1 MASRKIK
8 RKIWVLSL
16 ATTMISI
23 GIMMY
28 IPTLYFQVL
37 PILIPSSII
46 TVIMPTYFLEPN
58 KSTNKEN
65 ETKNNNNTIS
75 ENYIKTNKENE
86 TKSTNNT
93 ISKNSIK
100 RTKEKQIEKS
110 KDIIDE
116 ISEDKTLSLKEKKEM
131 LQILRQEEINNN
143 TKAKPKQN
151 LKS

>member
-1 MASRKIK
+1 MAPRKLK

-58 KSTNKEN
+58 KSINKEN
-65 ETKNNNNTIS
+65 ETKNTNNTIS
-75 ENYIKTNKENE
+75 EN
-86 TKSTNNT
+86 
-93 ISKNSIK
+93 SIK
-100 RTKEKQIEKS
+100 IKKEKQIEKS

-151 LKS
+151 LKT

>member
-1 MASRKIK
+1 MASRKLK

-16 ATTMISI
+16 VTTMISI

-58 KSTNKEN
+58 KSINKESK
-65 ETKNNNNTIS
+65 TKNTNNTIS
-75 ENYIKTNKENE
+75 EN
-86 TKSTNNT
+86 
-93 ISKNSIK
+93 SIK
-100 RTKEKQIEKS
+100 IKKEKQIEKP

-116 ISEDKTLSLKEKKEM
+116 ISEDETLSLKEKKEM

-143 TKAKPKQN
+143 TKTKPKQN
-151 LKS
+151 LKT

>member
-1 MASRKIK
+1 MASRKLK
-8 RKIWVLSL
+8 RKIWELSL

-28 IPTLYFQVL
+28 ITTLYFQVL

-65 ETKNNNNTIS
+65 ETKNTNNTIS
-75 ENYIKTNKENE
+75 EN
-86 TKSTNNT
+86 
-93 ISKNSIK
+93 SIK
-100 RTKEKQIEKS
+100 IKKEKQIEKS

-116 ISEDKTLSLKEKKEM
+116 ISEDETLSLKEKKEM

-151 LKS
+151 LKT

>member
-1 MASRKIK
+1 VASRKLK

-65 ETKNNNNTIS
+65 ETKNTNNTIS
-75 ENYIKTNKENE
+75 EN
-86 TKSTNNT
+86 
-93 ISKNSIK
+93 SIK
-100 RTKEKQIEKS
+100 IKKEKQIEKS

-116 ISEDKTLSLKEKKEM
+116 ISEDKTLSLKEKKEI

-151 LKS
+151 LKT

>member
-1 MASRKIK
+1 MASRKLK

-28 IPTLYFQVL
+28 IPTIYFQVL
-37 PILIPSSII
+37 PILIPSSIV

-58 KSTNKEN
+58 RSTNKESK
-65 ETKNNNNTIS
+65 TKNTNNTIS
-75 ENYIKTNKENE
+75 E
-86 TKSTNNT
+86 
-93 ISKNSIK
+93 NSIK

-116 ISEDKTLSLKEKKEM
+116 ISEDETLSLKEKKKM

-143 TKAKPKQN
+143 IKAKPKQN

>member
-1 MASRKIK
+1 MASKKLK
-8 RKIWVLSL
+8 RKIWLLSL

-65 ETKNNNNTIS
+65 ETKNTNNTIS
-75 ENYIKTNKENE
+75 EN
-86 TKSTNNT
+86 
-93 ISKNSIK
+93 SIK
-100 RTKEKQIEKS
+100 IKKEKQIEKS

>member
-1 MASRKIK
+1 MASRKLK

-46 TVIMPTYFLEPN
+46 TLIMPTYFLEPN

-65 ETKNNNNTIS
+65 ETKNTNNTIS
-75 ENYIKTNKENE
+75 EN
-86 TKSTNNT
+86 
-93 ISKNSIK
+93 SIK
-100 RTKEKQIEKS
+100 IKKEKQIEKS

-151 LKS
+151 LKT

>member
-1 MASRKIK
+1 MASRKLK
-8 RKIWVLSL
+8 RKIWALSL
-16 ATTMISI
+16 TTTMISI

-65 ETKNNNNTIS
+65 ETKNTNNTIS
-75 ENYIKTNKENE
+75 EN
-86 TKSTNNT
+86 
-93 ISKNSIK
+93 SIK
-100 RTKEKQIEKS
+100 IKKEKQIEKS

-116 ISEDKTLSLKEKKEM
+116 ISEDETLSLKEKKEM

-143 TKAKPKQN
+143 TKTKPKQN

>member
-1 MASRKIK
+1 MASRKLK

-46 TVIMPTYFLEPN
+46 TLIMPTYFLEPN
-58 KSTNKEN
+58 KSINKEN
-65 ETKNNNNTIS
+65 ETKNTNNTIS
-75 ENYIKTNKENE
+75 EN
-86 TKSTNNT
+86 
-93 ISKNSIK
+93 SIK
-100 RTKEKQIEKS
+100 IKKEKQIEKS

-116 ISEDKTLSLKEKKEM
+116 ISEDETLSLKEKKEM

-143 TKAKPKQN
+143 TKTKPKQN

>member
-1 MASRKIK
+1 MASRKLK

-58 KSTNKEN
+58 KSINKEN
-65 ETKNNNNTIS
+65 ETKNTNNTIS
-75 ENYIKTNKENE
+75 EN
-86 TKSTNNT
+86 
-93 ISKNSIK
+93 SIK
-100 RTKEKQIEKS
+100 IKKEKQIEKS

-116 ISEDKTLSLKEKKEM
+116 ISEDETLSLKEKKEM

-143 TKAKPKQN
+143 TKPKPKQN
-151 LKS
+151 LKT

>member
-1 MASRKIK
+1 MASRKLK

-46 TVIMPTYFLEPN
+46 TLIMPTYFLEPN

-65 ETKNNNNTIS
+65 ETKNTNNTIS
-75 ENYIKTNKENE
+75 EN
-86 TKSTNNT
+86 
-93 ISKNSIK
+93 SIK
-100 RTKEKQIEKS
+100 IKKEKQIEKS

-143 TKAKPKQN
+143 TKTKPKQN
-151 LKS
+151 LKT

>member
-1 MASRKIK
+1 MASRKLK
-8 RKIWVLSL
+8 RKIWILSL

-46 TVIMPTYFLEPN
+46 TLIMPTYFLEPN

-65 ETKNNNNTIS
+65 ETKN
-75 ENYIKTNKENE
+75 
-86 TKSTNNT
+86 TNNT

-100 RTKEKQIEKS
+100 IKKEKQIEKS

-151 LKS
+151 LKT

>member
-1 MASRKIK
+1 MASKKLK
-8 RKIWVLSL
+8 RKIWLLSL

-58 KSTNKEN
+58 KSTNKKN
-65 ETKNNNNTIS
+65 ETKNTNNTIS
-75 ENYIKTNKENE
+75 EN
-86 TKSTNNT
+86 
-93 ISKNSIK
+93 SIK
-100 RTKEKQIEKS
+100 IKKEKQIEKS

-143 TKAKPKQN
+143 IKAKPKQN

>member
-1 MASRKIK
+1 MASRKLK

-58 KSTNKEN
+58 KSTNKKN
-65 ETKNNNNTIS
+65 ETKNTNNTIS
-75 ENYIKTNKENE
+75 EN
-86 TKSTNNT
+86 
-93 ISKNSIK
+93 SIK
-100 RTKEKQIEKS
+100 IKKEKQIEKS

-116 ISEDKTLSLKEKKEM
+116 ISEDETLSLKEKKEM

-151 LKS
+151 LKT

>member
-1 MASRKIK
+1 VASRKLK

-16 ATTMISI
+16 TTTMISI

-65 ETKNNNNTIS
+65 ETKNTNNTIS
-75 ENYIKTNKENE
+75 EN
-86 TKSTNNT
+86 
-93 ISKNSIK
+93 SIK
-100 RTKEKQIEKS
+100 IKKEKQIEKS

-116 ISEDKTLSLKEKKEM
+116 ISEDETLSLKEKKEM

-151 LKS
+151 LKT

>member
-1 MASRKIK
+1 MASRKLK

-65 ETKNNNNTIS
+65 ETKNTNNTIS
-75 ENYIKTNKENE
+75 ENYIK
-86 TKSTNNT
+86 
-93 ISKNSIK
+93 IK
-100 RTKEKQIEKS
+100 KEKQIEKS

-151 LKS
+151 LKT

>member
-1 MASRKIK
+1 MASRKLK

-23 GIMMY
+23 GTMMY

-65 ETKNNNNTIS
+65 ETKNTNNTIS
-75 ENYIKTNKENE
+75 EN
-86 TKSTNNT
+86 
-93 ISKNSIK
+93 SIK
-100 RTKEKQIEKS
+100 IKKEKQIEKS

-116 ISEDKTLSLKEKKEM
+116 ISEDETLSLKEKKEM

-151 LKS
+151 LKT

>member
-1 MASRKIK
+1 MASRKLK

-65 ETKNNNNTIS
+65 ETKNTNNN
-75 ENYIKTNKENE
+75 
-86 TKSTNNT
+86 

-100 RTKEKQIEKS
+100 IKKEKQIEKS

-116 ISEDKTLSLKEKKEM
+116 ISEDETLSLKEKKEM
-131 LQILRQEEINNN
+131 LQILRQEE
-143 TKAKPKQN
+143 TKKTTNDKKYN
-151 LKS
+151 YHL

>member
-1 MASRKIK
+1 MASRKLK

-65 ETKNNNNTIS
+65 ETKNTNNTIS
-75 ENYIKTNKENE
+75 EI
-86 TKSTNNT
+86 
-93 ISKNSIK
+93 SIK
-100 RTKEKQIEKS
+100 IKKEKQIEKS

-116 ISEDKTLSLKEKKEM
+116 ISEDETLSLKEKKEM

-143 TKAKPKQN
+143 TKTKPKQN

>member
-1 MASRKIK
+1 MASRKLK

-23 GIMMY
+23 GIMMN

-65 ETKNNNNTIS
+65 ETKNTNNNIS
-75 ENYIKTNKENE
+75 EN
-86 TKSTNNT
+86 
-93 ISKNSIK
+93 SIK
-100 RTKEKQIEKS
+100 IKKEKQIEKS

-116 ISEDKTLSLKEKKEM
+116 ISEDETLSLKEKKEM
-131 LQILRQEEINNN
+131 LQILRQEE
-143 TKAKPKQN
+143 TKKTTNDKKYN
-151 LKS
+151 YHL

>member
-1 MASRKIK
+1 MASRKLK

-58 KSTNKEN
+58 KSTNKESK
-65 ETKNNNNTIS
+65 TKNTNNTIS
-75 ENYIKTNKENE
+75 EN
-86 TKSTNNT
+86 
-93 ISKNSIK
+93 SIK
-100 RTKEKQIEKS
+100 IKKEKQIEKL

-116 ISEDKTLSLKEKKEM
+116 ISEDETLSLKEKKEM

>member
-1 MASRKIK
+1 MASRKLK

-28 IPTLYFQVL
+28 IPTLYFQVS

-65 ETKNNNNTIS
+65 ETKNTNNTIS
-75 ENYIKTNKENE
+75 EN
-86 TKSTNNT
+86 
-93 ISKNSIK
+93 SIK
-100 RTKEKQIEKS
+100 IKKEKQIEKS

-116 ISEDKTLSLKEKKEM
+116 ISEDETLSLKEKKEM

-151 LKS
+151 LKT

>member
-1 MASRKIK
+1 MASSKLK

-58 KSTNKEN
+58 KSTNKESK
-65 ETKNNNNTIS
+65 TKNTNNTIS
-75 ENYIKTNKENE
+75 EN
-86 TKSTNNT
+86 
-93 ISKNSIK
+93 SIK
-100 RTKEKQIEKS
+100 IKKEKQIEKL

-116 ISEDKTLSLKEKKEM
+116 ISEDETLSLKEKKEM

-143 TKAKPKQN
+143 TKTKPKQN
-151 LKS
+151 LKT

>member
-1 MASRKIK
+1 MASRKLK

-58 KSTNKEN
+58 KSTNKESK
-65 ETKNNNNTIS
+65 TKNTNNTIS
-75 ENYIKTNKENE
+75 EN
-86 TKSTNNT
+86 
-93 ISKNSIK
+93 SIK
-100 RTKEKQIEKS
+100 IKKEKQIEKS

-143 TKAKPKQN
+143 TKTKPKQN

>member
-58 KSTNKEN
+58 KSINKEN
-65 ETKNNNNTIS
+65 ETKNTNNTIS
-75 ENYIKTNKENE
+75 EN
-86 TKSTNNT
+86 
-93 ISKNSIK
+93 SIK
-100 RTKEKQIEKS
+100 IKKEKQIEKS

-143 TKAKPKQN
+143 TKTKPKQN

>member
-1 MASRKIK
+1 MASSKLK

-65 ETKNNNNTIS
+65 ETKSTNNTIS
-75 ENYIKTNKENE
+75 ENYIK
-86 TKSTNNT
+86 
-93 ISKNSIK
+93 IK
-100 RTKEKQIEKS
+100 KEKQIEKS

-151 LKS
+151 LKT

>member
-1 MASRKIK
+1 VASRKLK

-65 ETKNNNNTIS
+65 ETKNTNNTIS
-75 ENYIKTNKENE
+75 EN
-86 TKSTNNT
+86 
-93 ISKNSIK
+93 SIK
-100 RTKEKQIEKS
+100 IKKEKQTEKS

-151 LKS
+151 LKT

>member
-1 MASRKIK
+1 MASRKLK

-16 ATTMISI
+16 ATTIISI

-58 KSTNKEN
+58 KSINKEN
-65 ETKNNNNTIS
+65 ETKNTNNTIS
-75 ENYIKTNKENE
+75 EN
-86 TKSTNNT
+86 
-93 ISKNSIK
+93 SIK
-100 RTKEKQIEKS
+100 IKKEKQIEKS

-116 ISEDKTLSLKEKKEM
+116 ISEDEILSLKEKKEM

-151 LKS
+151 LKT

>member
-1 MASRKIK
+1 MASRKLK

-65 ETKNNNNTIS
+65 ETKNTNNTIS
-75 ENYIKTNKENE
+75 EN
-86 TKSTNNT
+86 
-93 ISKNSIK
+93 SIK
-100 RTKEKQIEKS
+100 IKKEKQIEKS

>member
-1 MASRKIK
+1 MASRKLK

-16 ATTMISI
+16 TTTMISI

-65 ETKNNNNTIS
+65 ETKNTNNTIS
-75 ENYIKTNKENE
+75 EN
-86 TKSTNNT
+86 
-93 ISKNSIK
+93 SIK
-100 RTKEKQIEKS
+100 IKKEKQIEKS

-116 ISEDKTLSLKEKKEM
+116 ISEDETLSLKEKKEM

-143 TKAKPKQN
+143 TKTKPKQN

>member
-1 MASRKIK
+1 MASRKLK

-58 KSTNKEN
+58 KSTNKESK
-65 ETKNNNNTIS
+65 TKNTNNTIS
-75 ENYIKTNKENE
+75 EN
-86 TKSTNNT
+86 
-93 ISKNSIK
+93 SIK
-100 RTKEKQIEKS
+100 IKKEKQIEKS

-143 TKAKPKQN
+143 TKTKPKQN
-151 LKS
+151 LKT

>member
-1 MASRKIK
+1 MASRKLK

-46 TVIMPTYFLEPN
+46 TLIMPTYFLEPN
-58 KSTNKEN
+58 KSTSKEN
-65 ETKNNNNTIS
+65 ETKNTNNTIS
-75 ENYIKTNKENE
+75 EN
-86 TKSTNNT
+86 
-93 ISKNSIK
+93 SIK
-100 RTKEKQIEKS
+100 IKKEKQIEKS

-116 ISEDKTLSLKEKKEM
+116 ISEDETLSLKEKKEM

-151 LKS
+151 LKT

>member
-1 MASRKIK
+1 MASRKLK

-58 KSTNKEN
+58 KS
-65 ETKNNNNTIS
+65 
-75 ENYIKTNKENE
+75 IK
-86 TKSTNNT
+86 
-93 ISKNSIK
+93 
-100 RTKEKQIEKS
+100 KEKQIEKS

-116 ISEDKTLSLKEKKEM
+116 ISEDETLSLKEKKEM

-151 LKS
+151 LKT

>member
-1 MASRKIK
+1 MASRKLK

-65 ETKNNNNTIS
+65 KTKNTNNTIS
-75 ENYIKTNKENE
+75 EN
-86 TKSTNNT
+86 
-93 ISKNSIK
+93 SIK
-100 RTKEKQIEKS
+100 IKKEKQIEKS

-116 ISEDKTLSLKEKKEM
+116 ISEDKALSLKEKKEM

-151 LKS
+151 LKT

>member
-1 MASRKIK
+1 MASRKLK
-8 RKIWVLSL
+8 RKIWILSL
-16 ATTMISI
+16 ATTIISI

-58 KSTNKEN
+58 KSINKEN
-65 ETKNNNNTIS
+65 ETKNTNNTIS
-75 ENYIKTNKENE
+75 EN
-86 TKSTNNT
+86 
-93 ISKNSIK
+93 SIK
-100 RTKEKQIEKS
+100 IKKEKQIEKS

-143 TKAKPKQN
+143 TKTKPKQN

>member
-1 MASRKIK
+1 MAFRKLK

-65 ETKNNNNTIS
+65 ETKNTNNTIS
-75 ENYIKTNKENE
+75 EN
-86 TKSTNNT
+86 
-93 ISKNSIK
+93 SIK
-100 RTKEKQIEKS
+100 IKKEKQIEKS

-151 LKS
+151 LKT

>member
-1 MASRKIK
+1 MASRKLK

-58 KSTNKEN
+58 KSTNKESK
-65 ETKNNNNTIS
+65 TKNTNNTIS
-75 ENYIKTNKENE
+75 EN
-86 TKSTNNT
+86 
-93 ISKNSIK
+93 SIK
-100 RTKEKQIEKS
+100 IKKEKQIEKS

-116 ISEDKTLSLKEKKEM
+116 ISEDETLSLKEKKEM

>member
-1 MASRKIK
+1 MASRKLK

-16 ATTMISI
+16 TTTMISI

-46 TVIMPTYFLEPN
+46 TVIMPTYFLGPN
-58 KSTNKEN
+58 KSINKEN
-65 ETKNNNNTIS
+65 ETKNTNNTIS
-75 ENYIKTNKENE
+75 EN
-86 TKSTNNT
+86 
-93 ISKNSIK
+93 SIK
-100 RTKEKQIEKS
+100 IKKEKQIEKS

-116 ISEDKTLSLKEKKEM
+116 ISEDETLSLKEKKEM

-143 TKAKPKQN
+143 TKTKPKQN

>member
-1 MASRKIK
+1 MASRKLK
-8 RKIWVLSL
+8 RKIWILSL
-16 ATTMISI
+16 ATTIISI

-65 ETKNNNNTIS
+65 ETKNTNNTIS
-75 ENYIKTNKENE
+75 EN
-86 TKSTNNT
+86 
-93 ISKNSIK
+93 SIK
-100 RTKEKQIEKS
+100 IKKEKQIEKS

-116 ISEDKTLSLKEKKEM
+116 ISEDETLSLKEKKEM

-143 TKAKPKQN
+143 TKTKPKQN